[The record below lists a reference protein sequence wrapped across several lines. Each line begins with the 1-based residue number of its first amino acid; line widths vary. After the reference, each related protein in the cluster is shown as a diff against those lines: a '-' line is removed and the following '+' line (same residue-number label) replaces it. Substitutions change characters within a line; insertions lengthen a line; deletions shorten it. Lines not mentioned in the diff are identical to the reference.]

1 MLLWITLSM
10 CMFCMFLMLI
20 SCCSCLAIIWASS
33 LCWAARA
40 SALAWLAALTAAR
53 SKPGT
58 PAESGTV
65 EAGLEP
71 GGGLTRGGG
80 GLSWGGG
87 TPPGWRECPLHMP
100 PLEASLLDPAD
111 LLEAGPGGTNPA
123 PLGPC
128 PGPCPGCRGG
138 PR

>member
-1 MLLWITLSM
+1 MLLSRWRF
-10 CMFCMFLMLI
+10 CRFFMFI
-20 SCCSCLAIIWASS
+20 SCCSCLAIICASS

-40 SALAWLAALTAAR
+40 SALAWFAALTAAR

-87 TPPGWRECPLHMP
+87 IPPGCMEWPLSFHIP
-100 PLEASLLDPAD
+100 WLEASLLDPAD
-111 LLEAGPGGTNPA
+111 LLEAGPGGT
-123 PLGPC
+123 
-128 PGPCPGCRGG
+128 
-138 PR
+138 